1 MVVSPVKLCLINSH
15 LPQHG
20 SVQEAQGQQDSN
32 STSSQAHGFGK
43 AESSSPRA
51 KPCLVLKDRA
61 APAPGSMSGLISL
74 ALVYQSQARDLGF
87 VTVDT
92 KFPLHTAPVPAPGC
106 PAPLPSPIPLLAT
119 AATPPQP
126 SKPRAPQ
133 PRPHA
138 ARSNRNPEHLAS
150 ITRISPPSRGAACES
165 CGRHR
170 AAPGWAG
177 LAAGCPAGTARG
189 PGQDGPVAA
198 ARSQTR
204 ADPGGLHGTARLG
217 RARPRCGT
225 APHTLR

>member
-61 APAPGSMSGLISL
+61 APAPGMSGLISL

-92 KFPLHTAPVPAPGC
+92 KFPPHTPHGPSPSSG
-106 PAPLPSPIPLLAT
+106 LPSAPAKPYSASGHSSHP
-119 AATPPQP
+119 TPVQ
-126 SKPRAPQ
+126 
-133 PRPHA
+133 
-138 ARSNRNPEHLAS
+138 
-150 ITRISPPSRGAACES
+150 
-165 CGRHR
+165 
-170 AAPGWAG
+170 
-177 LAAGCPAGTARG
+177 
-189 PGQDGPVAA
+189 
-198 ARSQTR
+198 
-204 ADPGGLHGTARLG
+204 
-217 RARPRCGT
+217 
-225 APHTLR
+225 